1 MHREK
6 LLDLNEAVQFPGRVL
21 SFDLST
27 ELEEEEDLDLLSP
40 IRGTLHA
47 VSNINVLT
55 LTGHFEA
62 SVMMECARCLQPVVV
77 DLEFDVNEEFAV
89 SGIPTSIAKNS
100 HAQIKTENEFAP
112 LFEDNSLIY
121 EELLR
126 QNLWL
131 NLPSR
136 PLCRSDCP
144 GLPELETLS
153 EPIHPEFEEIYE
165 ILKRREQED

>member
-1 MHREK
+1 MHKEK
-6 LLDLNEAVQFPGRVL
+6 LLDLNEGVQFPGKVL
-21 SFDLST
+21 SFEIST
-27 ELEEEEDLDLLSP
+27 ELEEEEDIDLLSP
-40 IRGTLHA
+40 IQGTLQV
-47 VSNINVLT
+47 VSNISVLT
-55 LTGHFEA
+55 ITGHFEA

-77 DLEFDVNEEFAV
+77 DLEFDVHEEFPI
-89 SGIPTSIAKNS
+89 SGIPASIAKNS
-100 HAQIKTENEFAP
+100 YAQIKTENELAP

-144 GLPELETLS
+144 GLPEMESLS

-165 ILKRREQED
+165 ILKKREQED